1 MFWVRTEG
9 APTRWTYFDVL
20 GRAVLEVTQAFQSS
34 ADASFSAVCSYFDAA
49 GRSERTSE
57 PFFLRSPEGAGA
69 PEFAEQP
76 SPCSQGRLWTRL
88 GYDAVGR
95 PVKTTYP
102 DDSLSEIGYAGL
114 ATTIIDQNG
123 HARSERRNALGELVQ
138 ATDAAGLR
146 VSYAYAADGGLESVS
161 RDGGRGALVTR
172 FVYDALGRKIGQ
184 SDPDAGVWVYAYN
197 AAGELIEQVDAKGNP
212 IVQSPWEGQNWNPYA
227 YVLNNPLS
235 FTDPS
240 GYSFF
245 RKYWRQIVAV
255 VVSYVSYG
263 AASSWASGWAASATV
278 QGAVSGAVSGL
289 VGGAVASGSVKGGV
303 QGAFSGAVLGG
314 IGGHYGGRVTVG
326 RVAAS
331 GLAGGVLADLQ
342 GGKFGHGF
350 LSAGVA
356 AASGPYV
363 PQDDVVAGATVSAI
377 LGGSVSALT
386 GGKFANG
393 AVTGAM
399 SYAFSSAARE
409 AAEAQRREQWMAEQT
424 AYNRDTALAFEPPP
438 LPQWFVDGAAGFGD
452 ALLLGA
458 GGYLRDWAGVDGG
471 IDTGSTAY
479 TVGSWSTAALG
490 GGRLAYAGLAKGYS
504 MMAPSG
510 AAASAFRETLK
521 HRFRLGMGSG
531 WRRVNTS
538 RYANDAALRA
548 AAGRTNIYMNAYGAG
563 TFGTGLYGPDY

>member
-1 MFWVRTEG
+1 M
-9 APTRWTYFDVL
+9 
-20 GRAVLEVTQAFQSS
+20 
-34 ADASFSAVCSYFDAA
+34 
-49 GRSERTSE
+49 
-57 PFFLRSPEGAGA
+57 
-69 PEFAEQP
+69 
-76 SPCSQGRLWTRL
+76 
-88 GYDAVGR
+88 
-95 PVKTTYP
+95 
-102 DDSLSEIGYAGL
+102 
-114 ATTIIDQNG
+114 
-123 HARSERRNALGELVQ
+123 
-138 ATDAAGLR
+138 
-146 VSYAYAADGGLESVS
+146 
-161 RDGGRGALVTR
+161 
-172 FVYDALGRKIGQ
+172 
-184 SDPDAGVWVYAYN
+184 
-197 AAGELIEQVDAKGNP
+197 
-212 IVQSPWEGQNWNPYA
+212 QSPWEGQNWNPYA

-393 AVTGAM
+393 AVTGAF
-399 SYAFSSAARE
+399 SYAFGRIARRKAPE
-409 AAEAQRREQWMAEQT
+409 ADGTLTLEEAKNSGWPTADEARVRLWYARFSLTWLHQRNLLPSE
-424 AYNRDTALAFEPPP
+424 YDFAFEPE
-438 LPQWFVDGAAGFGD
+438 
-452 ALLLGA
+452 
-458 GGYLRDWAGVDGG
+458 
-471 IDTGSTAY
+471 
-479 TVGSWSTAALG
+479 
-490 GGRLAYAGLAKGYS
+490 AKGFLDFNYNDYFLES
-504 MMAPSG
+504 
-510 AAASAFRETLK
+510 
-521 HRFRLGMGSG
+521 
-531 WRRVNTS
+531 S
-538 RYANDAALRA
+538 RYPGRIELANAPLDGNPIQFYR
-548 AAGRTNIYMNAYGAG
+548 GGVSFSDPG
-563 TFGTGLYGPDY
+563 TFKIYAHEVLHRNPAFSARYLNNPASIDLIHADMMPIVNAARSAYVLHQSEIDVAWERQ